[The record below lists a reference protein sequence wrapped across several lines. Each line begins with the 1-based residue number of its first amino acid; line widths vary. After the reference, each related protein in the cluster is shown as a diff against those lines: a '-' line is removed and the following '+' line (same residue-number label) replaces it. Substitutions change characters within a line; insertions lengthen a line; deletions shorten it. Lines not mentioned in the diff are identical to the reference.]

1 MPALENVLTR
11 TCALISA
18 VQKKCPL
25 FNLTVALLRF
35 LRASGKRRA
44 ASGNGNDQGCGKGQ
58 NPDFLHNFAKNKP
71 ILKIQTAIL
80 LKISQAIG
88 L

>member
-1 MPALENVLTR
+1 MWVCITYFDLHLNLV
-11 TCALISA
+11 ISN
-18 VQKKCPL
+18 KIMHPL
-25 FNLTVALLRF
+25 WQA
-35 LRASGKRRA
+35 ASGERRA

>member
-11 TCALISA
+11 TRALISA

-25 FNLTVALLRF
+25 FNLTIALLRF
-35 LRASGKRRA
+35 LR